1 MLIDVNLAADFFG
14 TLTRDG
20 AILVVDELV
29 YYLEIRIKFR
39 III

>member
-14 TLTRDG
+14 ALTRDG
-20 AILVVDELV
+20 AILVIDELV
-29 YYLEIRIKFR
+29 YHLEIRIKFR